1 MKKFV
6 ISLCILMGTFSVYSQ
21 SYDGKGDRKINLGYE
36 AYGFGNGIK
45 ATFDYGLSDLFS
57 FGAGASAYFN
67 DDEND
72 YFIYARSQVHFGIV
86 FDLPSCL
93 DIYPGV
99 ELGYLSSDKVGI
111 AGYVGI
117 RYCITEKFGFFAEI
131 GNNGSVGLTFSV

>member
-1 MKKFV
+1 
-6 ISLCILMGTFSVYSQ
+6 MGTLSVYSQ